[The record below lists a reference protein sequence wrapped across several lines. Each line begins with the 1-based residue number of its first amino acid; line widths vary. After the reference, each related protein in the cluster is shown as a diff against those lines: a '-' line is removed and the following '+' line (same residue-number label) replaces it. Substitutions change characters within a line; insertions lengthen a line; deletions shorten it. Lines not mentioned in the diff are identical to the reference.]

1 MPLSSRDRRSTAI
14 PAGDADGRSPLVVLC
29 DDSTDRR
36 KILATLL
43 VDAGCGVR
51 EVTGLP
57 SVPHLTRLPDVALVL
72 FGVSPVQERG
82 TLQTIEQ
89 LRAIDRRL
97 PVVLVVTNGSEALA
111 VAALRAGVNDYF
123 REPFNRDAFTAS
135 ITHLVSEGRRAS
147 EVECG
152 NWPRGAALKLVGSSH
167 SMRII
172 EDYLRKV
179 AQRDVTVLITGETGT
194 GKELAASQIHAM
206 SRRRRGR
213 FVSVNCAAIPEG
225 LFESELFG
233 HESGAFTGA
242 VGSRPGL
249 LQVADQGTVFLD
261 EIGDMGLVA
270 QAKVLRAIESRE
282 VYRVG
287 GKKAIA
293 LDVRIVAAT
302 NQDLERSVDEGRFRK
317 DLYFRLDVARVHLPP
332 LRERRSDIVSLL
344 NHYLSEFNHLGQARV
359 EGFGDD
365 ALDALQGYDWPGNVR
380 ELKNLVEAIFVSP
393 PSHRVGVDDL
403 PESFRRRLG
412 RVSSLSDADRRQL
425 VETLFAVNWNKSQ
438 AAAMLHVSRMTIYR
452 KIAKYSVLRAGAS
465 SLRRD

>member
-1 MPLSSRDRRSTAI
+1 M
-14 PAGDADGRSPLVVLC
+14 
-29 DDSTDRR
+29 
-36 KILATLL
+36 
-43 VDAGCGVR
+43 
-51 EVTGLP
+51 P
-57 SVPHLTRLPDVALVL
+57 SVRDLTRVPDVALVV
-72 FGVSPVQERG
+72 FGVAPVQERE

-97 PVVLVVTNGSEALA
+97 PVILVVTNGSEALA

-123 REPFNRDAFTAS
+123 REPFNRDAFSVS
-135 ITHLVSEGRRAS
+135 ITRLVAEGRRAGD
-147 EVECG
+147 EACG
-152 NWPRGAALKLVGSSH
+152 NSPRGAALKLVGSSH
-167 SMRII
+167 SMRNI

-206 SRRRRGR
+206 SSRRRGQ

-249 LQVADQGTVFLD
+249 LQVADRGTVFLD

-287 GKKAIA
+287 AKKAIA

-302 NQDLERSVDEGRFRK
+302 NHDLERSVDEGRFRK

-332 LRERRSDIVSLL
+332 LRERRSDIVALL
-344 NHYLSEFNHLGQARV
+344 NHYLSEFNVLGPARV
-359 EGFGDD
+359 EGFSDE
-365 ALDALQGYDWPGNVR
+365 AIDALQGYDWPGNVR

-393 PSHRVGVDDL
+393 PAHRVGVDDL
-403 PESFRRRLG
+403 PESFRRRLR
-412 RVSSLSDADRRQL
+412 RVSSLSDADRRRL

-452 KIAKYSVLRAGAS
+452 KIAKYSVVQSGAPS
-465 SLRRD
+465 PRRD